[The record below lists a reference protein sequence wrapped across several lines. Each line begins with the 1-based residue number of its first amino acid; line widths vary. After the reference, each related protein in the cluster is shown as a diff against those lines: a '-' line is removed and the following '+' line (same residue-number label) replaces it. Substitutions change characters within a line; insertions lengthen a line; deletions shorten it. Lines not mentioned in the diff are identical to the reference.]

1 MELVGGSQSAMIGIV
16 HRQRTKVTP
25 LSDTSDRLV
34 HSERCRQVT
43 ERRVA
48 LDITPYGNLTR
59 HNLNCRDPR
68 QFGARPVTRADVT
81 CGRSG
86 T

>member
-25 LSDTSDRLV
+25 LSDSSDRLV

-48 LDITPYGNLTR
+48 LDITPYGNLT
-59 HNLNCRDPR
+59 HHHLDCSDPHHLS
-68 QFGARPVTRADVT
+68 ATRM
-81 CGRSG
+81 
-86 T
+86 